1 MANPL
6 GNLEGLRKMALDISF
21 KSFGV
26 PVTILPG
33 GPYTKRRQIKGL
45 WIREYTETEPGGLNV
60 SSDVPDR
67 RLAVKRSEAGEINR
81 QTRLVTSDGMS
92 GRIRAFRVDAPVE
105 IFPDHFRLTLVP
117 DDEITP

>member
-67 RLAVKRSEAGEINR
+67 RLAVKRSRSGGDQPADPPCDFRWHERAHSSFPSRCAG
-81 QTRLVTSDGMS
+81 
-92 GRIRAFRVDAPVE
+92 
-105 IFPDHFRLTLVP
+105 
-117 DDEITP
+117 